1 VGSATL
7 TSKLETQLALRA
19 HLAVGSLAPRR
30 ICARLALFEWHPSL
44 PDPQPVPTCRVRDTR
59 VSPSSRN
66 AGDTIVGSCARCGQ
80 SPRMFG
86 TPSFVQVRRGGPVN
100 AASTTEPPGLILG
113 KRGPDDRYGTPIR
126 PVRNGP
132 YDNPTSSNDGCGRG
146 QVSPSTAAV
155 PQTARVA
162 EDSGATGSVLGTLVR
177 SLAQPS
183 AHAGR
188 RYRSIVERG
197 AARSLDMPTRMGQ
210 NS

>member
-1 VGSATL
+1 MAS
-7 TSKLETQLALRA
+7 LAARPSTRSNLPGPRYSRLPVKPECRRHHCGELRSLRA
-19 HLAVGSLAPRR
+19 VP
-30 ICARLALFEWHPSL
+30 
-44 PDPQPVPTCRVRDTR
+44 PDVRYPLIR
-59 VSPSSRN
+59 PSS
-66 AGDTIVGSCARCGQ
+66 A
-80 SPRMFG
+80 
-86 TPSFVQVRRGGPVN
+86 GGPVN

-132 YDNPTSSNDGCGRG
+132 YDNPTSSNDGGGRG

-155 PQTARVA
+155 PRTARVA